1 MSYTKQQFRQ
11 GDILRASQLN
21 AMDDMLAELAN
32 NTSSGGGD
40 LNIKYTSEEVELI
53 LDTVKQMLMIPMPDN
68 EYDIYIE
75 VPEWLN
81 TYLFSTNSD
90 TYINEIVGDDA
101 DIMSYLPMNWTEY
114 IDAPLSSK
122 DKINLYINNT
132 IYKSYIGIEAGPDG
146 PDSPISI
153 TIFVPEENY
162 TTLVRLMMSEMNG
175 GSSSDEPLGD
185 DALMQI
191 LGKILILGAKNGDD
205 SMGAITTL
213 PYKCR
218 QYYGSGYNSYTETRT
233 DADDIRLFN
242 WVETLYNDF
251 DNKFPDNCFL
261 ISTTC
266 VVSEGGGYS
275 FRTPSNCEFT
285 GWPWKLTFD
294 HTDFNNGVLY
304 GKSSVQYIK
313 NDDGTFTK
321 DYLDDECEFIT
332 TNSFIDLKHRL
343 EALENNNQ

>member
-1 MSYTKQQFRQ
+1 MNYSKHNFKA
-11 GDILRASQLN
+11 GDVIRAAHLN
-21 AMDDMLAELAN
+21 DMDAMLAKLAN
-32 NTSSGGGD
+32 NTSSGGGG

-53 LDTVKQMLMIPMPDN
+53 LDTVKQMLMIPMPEN
-68 EYDIYIE
+68 EYNIYIE

-90 TYINEIVGDDA
+90 TYINEIVGDDV

-114 IDAPLSSK
+114 IDAPISSN

-132 IYKSYIGIEAGPDG
+132 IYKTYIGINAGPD
-146 PDSPISI
+146 PSLSL

-162 TTLVRLMMSEMNG
+162 TTLLQLMMTAMNG
-175 GSSSDEPLGD
+175 GSSSDASMTED
-185 DALMQI
+185 I
-191 LGKILILGAKNGDD
+191 LFEMIGKILIIGLVNGDEFM
-205 SMGAITTL
+205 STMTTL

-218 QYYGSGYNSYTETRT
+218 QYYSSGLGSYFETLT
-233 DADDIRLFN
+233 DANDIRLFN

-251 DNKFPDNCFL
+251 NESFISNCFM
-261 ISTTC
+261 ITTSC
-266 VVSEGGGYS
+266 RVSADGGYS
-275 FRTPSNCEFT
+275 LRTPSNCEFT

-304 GKSSVQYIK
+304 GKSAVQYTK

-321 DYLDDECEFIT
+321 AYLDDESEFIT
-332 TNSFIDLKHRL
+332 TNSFIDMKHRL